1 MSINILILLLISI
14 LFSMVFT
21 TILTLCV
28 GTLIFVFEFLCFFP
42 FHFLSELCQLILFSY
57 VVLNIL

>member
-1 MSINILILLLISI
+1 MSI
-14 LFSMVFT
+14 LFSVVFT
-21 TILTLCV
+21 MILTLCV

-42 FHFLSELCQLILFSY
+42 LHFLYELCQLILFSY